1 MKFYYFGLMPYGT
14 LDLDYDQHYASSSL
28 VLPNSYYDPM
38 EGEKLYTRYLDEL
51 ELADTLGYDGVCV
64 NEHHQTAYGLMPSPG
79 IIAGALARTTKQ
91 AQIAVLG
98 RALPLVNNP
107 LTIAEE
113 YAMIDNISG
122 GRLIAGFVRGI
133 GVEYHVT
140 GVNPAFSLERFHEA
154 HDLIIEAWTKTGPF
168 PFEGDH
174 FHFEYVNPWPRPYQD
189 PHPPVWIP
197 SQGSMETIRWASEP
211 SRKYVYLN
219 TYSPFEAVST
229 FFQMYRDVAA
239 EEWGYEASGKQL
251 GWAVPIYVAESD
263 EIAQKEARP
272 HIEAFYNKFLR
283 MTNEMLLPPGYT
295 TISSMKKIAEAKR
308 EMLSGGREMKR
319 LMETRMFICGSP
331 NTVREI
337 LEECQ
342 EKTHLEHLVCTLQFG
357 TLPHSLTVKN
367 LEMFATEVAPHF
379 RLA

>member
-1 MKFYYFGLMPYGT
+1 
-14 LDLDYDQHYASSSL
+14 
-28 VLPNSYYDPM
+28 
-38 EGEKLYTRYLDEL
+38 
-51 ELADTLGYDGVCV
+51 
-64 NEHHQTAYGLMPSPG
+64 
-79 IIAGALARTTKQ
+79 
-91 AQIAVLG
+91 
-98 RALPLVNNP
+98 
-107 LTIAEE
+107 
-113 YAMIDNISG
+113 
-122 GRLIAGFVRGI
+122 
-133 GVEYHVT
+133 
-140 GVNPAFSLERFHEA
+140 
-154 HDLIIEAWTKTGPF
+154 
-168 PFEGDH
+168 
-174 FHFEYVNPWPRPYQD
+174 
-189 PHPPVWIP
+189 
-197 SQGSMETIRWASEP
+197 METIRWASEP

-263 EIAQKEARP
+263 EIAQREARP

-342 EKTHLEHLVCTLQFG
+342 EKTNLEHLVCTLQFG